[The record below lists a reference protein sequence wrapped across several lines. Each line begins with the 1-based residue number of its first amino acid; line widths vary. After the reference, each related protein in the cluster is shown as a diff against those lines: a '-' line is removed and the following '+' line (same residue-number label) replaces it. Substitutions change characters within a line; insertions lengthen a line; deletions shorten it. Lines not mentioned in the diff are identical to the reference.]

1 MDNPTSTA
9 RELDI
14 SVAPPSSSEHTD
26 TGTTA
31 IEEELKPQYETI
43 DVASQTLVNIKHN
56 NVDVHY
62 ITGMVVLPDGGV
74 ILADEVFYSL
84 VLLDKD
90 FVIKETLKVTRGH
103 DPPRKPYDIAL
114 VTDAEAIV
122 AYPAANMLQFI
133 TIYPNLKTGKTIP
146 FEDRDISIW
155 NVEVVNDKIYV
166 TNRSKDEII
175 VLDINGEVQ
184 RVIDI
189 KQVDPTIEGIRY
201 IASNPGG
208 IELFLTC
215 AGKLLSMTLDGQL
228 VRSIPIPDIHNVA
241 GIVVDEDD
249 NAYICCNRT
258 HKVLVISVA
267 SSVCKVIEFDTPS
280 VCVWPK
286 SIGYRAT
293 DRAIVLLFWEEGL
306 KTFWYLS

>member
-1 MDNPTSTA
+1 M
-9 RELDI
+9 
-14 SVAPPSSSEHTD
+14 
-26 TGTTA
+26 
-31 IEEELKPQYETI
+31 
-43 DVASQTLVNIKHN
+43 
-56 NVDVHY
+56 
-62 ITGMVVLPDGGV
+62 
-74 ILADEVFYSL
+74 
-84 VLLDKD
+84 
-90 FVIKETLKVTRGH
+90 
-103 DPPRKPYDIAL
+103 
-114 VTDAEAIV
+114 TDAEAIV
-122 AYPAANMLQFI
+122 TYPAANMLQFI
-133 TIYPNLKTGKTIP
+133 TIYPNLKTGKIIP

-208 IELFLTC
+208 TELFLTC

-228 VRSIPIPDIHNVA
+228 VRSIPIPDILNVA

-267 SSVCKVIEFDTPS
+267 SSVCKVIEFETPS

-293 DRAIVLLFWEEGL
+293 DRAIVLGGGSKNILIL
-306 KTFWYLS
+306 KLK